1 MAHSKIEGEK
11 LHIALQRLREKG
23 DAPGLDALTEFEA
36 LLSQSSEG
44 TSNHSSIEARLVD
57 YIMPLVKDGS
67 IFQENNTIRLL
78 EYLRDEIIP
87 QWTESPEMTRLATR
101 VINDE
106 ITRYSELRE
115 RRQAG
120 IAA

>member
-1 MAHSKIEGEK
+1 MAHTKIEGEK
-11 LHIALQRLREKG
+11 LNIALQRLREKG
-23 DAPGLDALTEFEA
+23 DAPALEALAEFEA
-36 LLSQSSEG
+36 LLSRSES
-44 TSNHSSIEARLVD
+44 TSQYSSIEARLLD

-87 QWTESPEMTRLATR
+87 QWTESPEMTRLARR
-101 VINDE
+101 VIDDE

>member
-1 MAHSKIEGEK
+1 MAQTKVEGER
-11 LHIALQRLREKG
+11 LDIILQKARDRG
-23 DAPGLDALTEFEA
+23 DAPALEALEEFEA
-36 LLSQSSEG
+36 LLSRPGG
-44 TSNHSSIEARLVD
+44 TSQYSSIEGRLID
-57 YIMPLVKDGS
+57 YIMPLIKDGS

>member
-1 MAHSKIEGEK
+1 MAQTKIEGDK
-11 LHIALQRLREKG
+11 LDLVLQRLREKG
-23 DAPGLDALTEFEA
+23 DAPALEALEEFEA
-36 LLSQSSEG
+36 LLSRSGSA
-44 TSNHSSIEARLVD
+44 SRYSSIEAQLID

-101 VINDE
+101 VIDDE